1 MSLVGTARPLAG
13 LGSIELAWQED
24 GMGLRDALIWPLETI
39 GPPRIWEIN
48 EPQAWVDLVQTYPLD
63 VTDARRDDWQQ
74 TTARRGA
81 WCIPAWDAVASDWDA
96 VHVSVAGYLTTATRA
111 LPLADGNVATMLA
124 GWNPD
129 QTWWLTDILRSTTTE
144 PERWHNTE
152 DASGPVLNW
161 HRASD

>member
-48 EPQAWVDLVQTYPLD
+48 QPQAWVDLVQTYPLD

-111 LPLADGNVATMLA
+111 LPLADGNV
-124 GWNPD
+124 
-129 QTWWLTDILRSTTTE
+129 
-144 PERWHNTE
+144 
-152 DASGPVLNW
+152 
-161 HRASD
+161 